1 MRIWKKRDHIFTRCV
16 YSEIVDSFYLGQC
29 CLLTDLYW
37 FPAWNQ
43 FNTHKIITWHLLD
56 FTWQGSIDVG
66 KILTGKNSDI
76 CSAHSWQEFSPPANF
91 TRNRWVL
98 VYSDRKKNLIGLQ
111 KMHPMLVNYSILQF
125 NDVNRL
131 LTGQI
136 VYFQRRQPSPWFSMK
151 KRNLIFIQGFIL
163 LLVSIYM
170 YLYRNNII
178 LHLARDHWARSLIW
192 Y

>member
-98 VYSDRKKNLIGLQ
+98 VYSRRKKNLIGLQ

-125 NDVNRL
+125 KITFRTCKMTSTVCWQVKLCIFKDGNRL
-131 LTGQI
+131 PD
-136 VYFQRRQPSPWFSMK
+136 FQW
-151 KRNLIFIQGFIL
+151 KRET
-163 LLVSIYM
+163 
-170 YLYRNNII
+170 
-178 LHLARDHWARSLIW
+178 
-192 Y
+192 